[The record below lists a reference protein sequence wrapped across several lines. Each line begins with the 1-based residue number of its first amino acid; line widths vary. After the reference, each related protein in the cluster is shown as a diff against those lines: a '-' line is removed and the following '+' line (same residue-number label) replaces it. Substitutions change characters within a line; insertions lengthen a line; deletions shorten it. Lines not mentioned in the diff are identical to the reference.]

1 MTTRNTKP
9 SYLDTLAA
17 ELETRIQTGDL
28 RGYTVAQLEAAA
40 VRYRN
45 FAAMAGAK

>member
-1 MTTRNTKP
+1 MNTANSKG
-9 SYLDTLAA
+9 SKYLNTLAA
-17 ELETRIQTGDL
+17 ELETRIAMGDL

-45 FAAMAGAK
+45 LAARR